1 VTKIYSSSPHVGSV
15 CFLPFKISQI
25 DRFWPDMALF
35 SAAILQNNCN
45 STMSSFG
52 RSQKSTLLDA
62 ARRMF
67 HSIKREPKLGHA
79 CFFSAFLTSNL
90 PLIPPN
96 DQNSLRALSCG
107 CGCSLALEDLKFV
120 DSEYGFIFCRK
131 LLKRNTR

>member
-1 VTKIYSSSPHVGSV
+1 MWVLSV
-15 CFLPFKISQI
+15 FCPSKYLKSIDSGQIWPCFLLRSFKIIATQPCRAVCS
-25 DRFWPDMALF
+25 L
-35 SAAILQNNCN
+35 L
-45 STMSSFG
+45 FG